1 MYASTSTLLPSL
13 MLICGLVLTS
23 VAPAANQPEENPVD
37 AQFKTMDANGDGR
50 LSREEH
56 ASGARRMF
64 ETMDANKDGKVTAAE
79 MDAAHEKVTGKKAA
93 KGEMSS
99 AAKIKVID
107 TDGDGILT
115 AAEHAAGSKTMF
127 DRMDSNK
134 DGYVSKSEF
143 AAGHANMMRKG
154 GR

>member
-1 MYASTSTLLPSL
+1 
-13 MLICGLVLTS
+13 
-23 VAPAANQPEENPVD
+23 
-37 AQFKTMDANGDGR
+37 
-50 LSREEH
+50 
-56 ASGARRMF
+56 
-64 ETMDANKDGKVTAAE
+64 
-79 MDAAHEKVTGKKAA
+79 
-93 KGEMSS
+93 MSS